1 VRGQP
6 PELQQV
12 VLLQSRSQLE
22 VVKVVKVI
30 DGIPQGLVVLLLD
43 QQIVVSVVDSFNI
56 VVLHRDEVFLDEG
69 NVVVVLPLEHAND
82 TSVIDTRA
90 ERGQEI
96 GKESGLLLKVE
107 GEGLEGDQG
116 LSGLT
121 RGKIIIGT
129 TYFVVNLN
137 VGNLDDDLL
146 ELVVIPCIC

>member
-30 DGIPQGLVVLLLD
+30 DRIPQGLVILLLD

-56 VVLHRDEVFLDEG
+56 VVLHRDEVFFDKG

-121 RGKIIIGT
+121 RGKIITGT

-146 ELVVIPCIC
+146 ELVVVPCIC